1 MFGSD
6 CALMTLKASCFEIL
20 SFIATSCVRICNE
33 NTLTLLQKS
42 FPLTSGTI
50 ICYQEWEE
58 IYSLNQTLIPGDSRV
73 FPVPMMQCLCSKI
86 NAI

>member
-50 ICYQEWEE
+50 IVF
-58 IYSLNQTLIPGDSRV
+58 IMLPRMGRDLFSKSDSNPWR
-73 FPVPMMQCLCSKI
+73 
-86 NAI
+86 